1 MLDHYCLPKMASK
14 RTLSML
20 PSCTKHL
27 AATSR
32 ITTLP
37 LRQSGLCS
45 TTRSLSTFSKNDDT
59 NLLLQLHKRHPMARL
74 RQPKRHFTTTLVT
87 RKDDSSASQSSSSQ
101 STPTTQA
108 PSRLYT
114 FEEIQDLSTSPE
126 AHRILIDVREPGEL
140 QSTGRIPGA
149 QNLPISSAADGFFL
163 PADEFEER
171 FGFPKPDPAK
181 DEAIFY
187 CKAGVR
193 SRAATALAQQAG
205 FAAKVGEF
213 PGSWLEWAEKGGQ
226 VQR

>member
-1 MLDHYCLPKMASK
+1 
-14 RTLSML
+14 ML
-20 PSCTKHL
+20 PRCTKHL
-27 AATSR
+27 ASTSR
-32 ITTLP
+32 ITTVP

-45 TTRSLSTFSKNDDT
+45 TTRSLSSLPNNDDDA
-59 NLLLQLHKRHPMARL
+59 NLLLRLHKRHPMARL

-87 RKDDSSASQSSSSQ
+87 RKDDSSSSSS
-101 STPTTQA
+101 SSTATPTTQA

-114 FEEIQDLSTSPE
+114 FEEIQDLSTSPD

-149 QNLPISSAADGFFL
+149 QNLPISTAADGFFL

-171 FGFPKPDPAK
+171 FGFPKPDGAK
-181 DEAIFY
+181 DEVIFY

-193 SRAATALAQQAG
+193 GRAAATLAQQSG